1 MLVRREVLDRHAH
14 VDVIVGWAVASWLVC
29 LSLDQVVRV

>member
-1 MLVRREVLDRHAH
+1 MLIGREVLVRYAH
-14 VDVIVGWAVASWLVC
+14 VDVIVGGAVASWLVC